1 MTYSFDEDNSWLDA
15 MVQESPA
22 PKVTKSAKNK
32 AGHKGMWLMPPEFG
46 QKISQAQQGH
56 KRHTA
61 QSRQAIS
68 NYHKRPDSVL
78 RSVAVATQRTEGI
91 RRSRANP
98 SDKLQ
103 ALWAAGN
110 PKGIAAC
117 TLAKQKPIMTPTGV
131 FPSLKHAAEW
141 AVANGLPNAYK
152 KIGKWLK
159 THPEMFYYITKDTK

>member
-1 MTYSFDEDNSWLDA
+1 MSYNFDEDNSWLDA
-15 MVQESPA
+15 LVAEVPVKASQP
-22 PKVTKSAKNK
+22 KSAKSTTDRK
-32 AGHKGMWLMPPEFG
+32 WRFAPEHG

-98 SDKLQ
+98 SAKLK

-110 PKGIAAC
+110 PRGIEAA
-117 TLAKQKPIMTPTGV
+117 TLAKQKPIMTPSGV

-159 THPEMFYYITKDTK
+159 THPDMFYFVPKDTK

>member
-1 MTYSFDEDNSWLDA
+1 MFTTDMSWLDIGE
-15 MVQESPA
+15 QDPA
-22 PKVTKSAKNK
+22 PVSKSKSKSTAQFITWE
-32 AGHKGMWLMPPEFG
+32 HPTEIR
-46 QKISQAQQGH
+46 QKISQAQKGH
-56 KRHTA
+56 KRHTD

-68 NYHKRPDSVL
+68 DYHKRPDSVL
-78 RSVAVATQRTEGI
+78 RSAEMQAKRTKGI

-98 SDKLQ
+98 SAKLQ

-110 PKGIAAC
+110 PKAVAAA

-141 AVANGLPNAYK
+141 AVANGLCNAYK

-159 THPEMFYYITKDTK
+159 THPEQFYYIKETK